1 MPSLAIAKY
10 SLFVDDLQHVVDRT
24 RPVWEE
30 VRGRRI
36 FVTGGTGF
44 FGKWLV
50 ETFLHANESLGLQAE
65 MVVLTRDPPRFL
77 SSMPHLAGQNA
88 INFHAGDVRDF
99 DFPAGSFSHI
109 IHAATEASAQLNE
122 QSPRMMYDVIVDG
135 TQRVLDFAR
144 QCNAD
149 KLLLASSGAVYG
161 QQPPGMTHVPEDYAG
176 APSPFAASAA
186 YGEGKRVAEMLGA
199 MSHRQHGLDVR
210 IARCFAFVGP
220 YLPLDTHFAIGNFL
234 GNALA
239 GENIN
244 VSGDGTAHRSY
255 LYAADL
261 ATWLWTILFRGETC
275 RPYNVGSDQA
285 YSIREIAHAV
295 AELSESPREV
305 RIAKAPAAK
314 ATPSYYVPS
323 IERARQSLGLDVDT
337 DFKTALA
344 RTFQWHQRQPN

>member
-1 MPSLAIAKY
+1 MPSLAFAKY

-24 RPVWEE
+24 RLVWHQ
-30 VRGRRI
+30 VQGRRI

-44 FGKWLV
+44 FGKWLA
-50 ETFLHANESLGLQAE
+50 ETFLHANETLGLEAE
-65 MVVLTRDPPRFL
+65 MVVLTRDPHRFL
-77 SSMPHLAGQNA
+77 GGMPHLAGLPA
-88 INFHAGDVRDF
+88 LHFHAGDVRDF

-144 QCNAD
+144 KCNAE

-176 APSPFAASAA
+176 APTPFTASAA

-199 MSHRQHGLDVR
+199 MTHRQNGLDVR

-234 GNALA
+234 RNALA
-239 GENIN
+239 GETISVN
-244 VSGDGTAHRSY
+244 GDGMAHRSY

-285 YSIREIAHAV
+285 YSISEIAHAV
-295 AELSESPREV
+295 AELREPPLEV
-305 RIAKAPAAK
+305 QIAKTPAAK
-314 ATPSYYVPS
+314 VTPSYYVPS
-323 IERARQSLGLDVDT
+323 IERARHALGLNVDI

-344 RTFQWHQRQPN
+344 RTFQWHQRQN